1 MARIKHKVRG
11 NRQAGQALY
20 LTAMSLVVLT
30 GFLGLGIDMGA
41 MRYEKRLEQTA
52 ADAAA
57 IAGASDLQ
65 YDSVAGVSRAAMDAA
80 ATNGFQDNDGG
91 IGCGSGAP
99 VGTVCVQVN
108 DPPSSGPHSTAS
120 PGQYVEVVVS
130 AVHPTYFMRIF
141 GVTKETVTARAVAT
155 DVGSG
160 PNNPCLLALSASA
173 TALVVNGTINLTAC
187 NLIVNGNLQVN
198 GTINKDSSSS
208 IEVAGTCAP
217 AGACTGVVTGV
228 PAIADP
234 VANLST
240 PPADGCTNGGLLGI
254 LNVLNFCNGT
264 IATSV
269 SLDLSQLSN
278 PGGLYIISG
287 ASGLTLQP
295 NATLDASGQTV
306 YSPNGITLKANSSVT
321 AAAAIIVDQPLTV
334 DASVTLNL
342 GGSASSVIKNAV
354 LVE

>member
-65 YDSVAGVSRAAMDAA
+65 YDSVAGVNRAAMDAA

-91 IGCGSGAP
+91 NGCGASSS
-99 VGTVCVQVN
+99 VGTICVQVN
-108 DPPSSGPHSTAS
+108 DPPQSGFHVGNSN
-120 PGQYVEVVVS
+120 YVEVVVA

-155 DVGSG
+155 DTGSG

-187 NLIVNGNLQVN
+187 NLIVNGNLQVT
-198 GTINKDSSSS
+198 GTINRDSASS
-208 IEVAGTCAP
+208 IEVAGTCSGSCSGVITGIP
-217 AGACTGVVTGV
+217 AV
-228 PAIADP
+228 ADP
-234 VANLST
+234 IANLST
-240 PPADGCTNGGLLGI
+240 TPSDGCSPNSGLLGM
-254 LNVLNFCNGT
+254 LNVLNFCSGT
-264 IATSV
+264 ISTSV
-269 SLDLSQLSN
+269 NLDLSQLTN
-278 PGGLYIISG
+278 PSGLYMISG

-295 NATLDASGQTV
+295 NATLDASGQTI
-306 YSPNGITLKANSSVT
+306 YSLNGITLKANSSVT